1 MIFEKINFITQNF
14 FYNSKVLNI
23 DFIESGLINKT
34 YIVECLANGE
44 KFSYILQRLNKVFE
58 SHDLVNMNHKLITDH
73 IKKKEKIPHLKI
85 NKQRWEVPTLIRCN
99 SNNLFLF
106 PFESHFWRAMVYIDE
121 TFTLNILE
129 GTTMAYQVGIGLA
142 KFHINCSD
150 LDLKKLGNSIKNF
163 HNTDYYIYK
172 FNNIIKDYDFSKL
185 EYKIEKRVKNLIFNL
200 SNHIKYVK
208 YLLGYL
214 KEKTINLSV
223 IHGDP
228 KLSNFLFDIKYKYVV
243 SLIDLDT
250 VSSGYLLTD
259 LADCLRSICN
269 IVGEDP
275 SHIEDVYFDIDCFKN
290 FLQGYFSTQNINS
303 DSCFELL
310 PEYIYTI
317 IVELTIRF
325 LNDFLQSNS
334 YFRINYQ
341 TQNLHKAEVQFKLL
355 SSFVSQTPALLNSLY
370 ELGITPN
377 PTFISDVQKI
387 V

>member
-1 MIFEKINFITQNF
+1 MQFEKINFVTQNF

-23 DFIESGLINKT
+23 LFIESGLINKT
-34 YIVECLANGE
+34 YIVECLASGE
-44 KFSYILQRLNKVFE
+44 KFTYILQCLSKIFE
-58 SHDLVNMNHKLITDH
+58 SQELVNMNHKLVTDH
-73 IKKKEKIPHLKI
+73 IKKKETITHI
-85 NKQRWEVPTLIRCN
+85 NLDKQRWEVPALIRCN
-99 SNNLFLF
+99 SNNNFLF
-106 PFESHFWRAMVYIDE
+106 PFESDCWRAMVYIDE
-121 TFTLNILE
+121 TFTCDILE
-129 GTTMAYQVGIGLA
+129 GKTMASKVGIGLA
-142 KFHINCSD
+142 KFHEKCSD
-150 LDLKKLGNSIKNF
+150 LDFKKLVNSIKNF
-163 HNTDYYIYK
+163 HNTNYYIYQ
-172 FNNIIKDYDFSKL
+172 FNNIIRGYNFNEL
-185 EYKIEKRVKNLIFNL
+185 EDNIQKRVQNLIFDL
-200 SNHIKYVK
+200 LTHIKYIK
-208 YLLGYL
+208 CKLGYL
-214 KEKTINLSV
+214 NKKTINHSV

-269 IVGEDP
+269 FVGEDP
-275 SHIEDVYFDIDCFKN
+275 SRIEDVYFDIDCFKN
-290 FLQGYFSTQNINS
+290 FLKGYFSTQNINS
-303 DSCFELL
+303 YSCFELL
-310 PEYIYTI
+310 PEYIYII

-370 ELGITPN
+370 ELGITSN

>member
-1 MIFEKINFITQNF
+1 
-14 FYNSKVLNI
+14 
-23 DFIESGLINKT
+23 
-34 YIVECLANGE
+34 
-44 KFSYILQRLNKVFE
+44 
-58 SHDLVNMNHKLITDH
+58 
-73 IKKKEKIPHLKI
+73 
-85 NKQRWEVPTLIRCN
+85 
-99 SNNLFLF
+99 
-106 PFESHFWRAMVYIDE
+106 MVYIDE
-121 TFTLNILE
+121 TITYDILE
-129 GTTMAYQVGIGLA
+129 GKTMAYQVGIGLA
-142 KFHINCSD
+142 KFHTKCSD
-150 LDLKKLGNSIKNF
+150 LDSKKLGNSIKNF
-163 HNTDYYIYK
+163 HNTNYYIYQFK
-172 FNNIIKDYDFSKL
+172 NIIRDYNFTKL
-185 EYKIEKRVKNLIFNL
+185 EDNIEIRVKELICNL

-214 KEKTINLSV
+214 KEKSINRSV

-269 IVGEDP
+269 LVGEDP
-275 SHIEDVYFDIDCFKN
+275 SRIEDVYFDIDCFKN
-290 FLQGYFSTQNINS
+290 FLKGYFSTQNINS
-303 DSCFELL
+303 YYFFELL
-310 PEYIYTI
+310 PEYIYII